1 MALLDI
7 NYSNCI
13 NNDASKKEYKKI
25 FDKLKLASSN
35 FINDL
40 ENIEFIS
47 EVYHKEKI
55 VEIIKLSENF
65 KKKFK
70 HFCVIGTGGS
80 SLGAQT
86 LIELLPKIYSN
97 KVSFYY
103 DIDPIIFE
111 NI

>member
-47 EVYHKEKI
+47 EVYHKETI
-55 VEIIKLSENF
+55 LR
-65 KKKFK
+65 
-70 HFCVIGTGGS
+70 HFS
-80 SLGAQT
+80 M
-86 LIELLPKIYSN
+86 
-97 KVSFYY
+97 
-103 DIDPIIFE
+103 
-111 NI
+111 